1 MKISEVEL
9 WTGMDRTNIR
19 YYEKEGL
26 ISPIRGDNG
35 YRDFSDEDVERLLRI
50 RLLRSLHV
58 PVEKIRT
65 LFEGR
70 SSLDRILEEQLIILE
85 EQNEEVNFAKD
96 LCRKMLRE
104 DSSLLNLDVRKYL
117 NQLEHK
123 SKELNTNYFS
133 VKRDRLPQVY
143 SVLNRALAR
152 LIDIQIYS
160 VIIDSILIW
169 GFHFV
174 TTGFNFL
181 QHFAVSVIMALMMLF
196 IEPFFLS
203 RFATTPGK
211 AVFGMK
217 ITSAGGEYLSYRE
230 AMRRTFEVI
239 RYGLGFQIPIYNYYR
254 LYVSYK
260 ALKEEET
267 LPWDYDI
274 SYTMKRET
282 IYRRALFISV
292 EAVVI
297 TAAFFL
303 IQVEKLP
310 PNRGELTIAEFV
322 ENYDHYKNIMNFDE
336 DYELNRY
343 GEWISTRDERD
354 IVIELSHFE
363 KPAFRFNLKDQII
376 KSVSFE
382 VKVNGRKMPL
392 SSNRIEILLTTLALA
407 GAQKEVSLFN
417 DVFDEM
423 INDFYL
429 HGWDFSSFRNS
440 LYGVEY
446 EAEISYS
453 GYEEMSGVL
462 LPIDEADEH
471 SYSLYF
477 SAEVDG
483 VRAVKP

>member
-70 SSLDRILEEQLIILE
+70 DSLDRILEEQLTILE
-85 EQNEEVNFAKD
+85 EQNEEVNYAKE
-96 LCRKMLRE
+96 LCSKMLKE
-104 DSSLLNLDVRKYL
+104 NSSLLNLDVRKYL

-143 SVLNRALAR
+143 RPLRRAIAR

-160 VIIDSILIW
+160 VILDSILIM
-169 GFHFV
+169 GFQAV
-174 TTGFNFL
+174 TSRFNFL
-181 QHFAVSVIMALMMLF
+181 QNFAVSLLVVLMMIL

-203 RFATTPGK
+203 RFAVTPGK
-211 AVFGMK
+211 AIFGMR
-217 ITSAGGEYLSYRE
+217 ITSTDGEHLSYRD
-230 AMRRTFEVI
+230 AMRRTFEVV
-239 RYGLGFQIPIYNYYR
+239 RYGLGFQIPLYNYYR

-260 ALKEEET
+260 ALNEEET

-274 SYTMKRET
+274 AYTMKRET
-282 IYRRALFISV
+282 IYRRALFIV
-292 EAVVI
+292 FEAAVI
-297 TAAFFL
+297 TAAVFL
-303 IQVEKLP
+303 VQVEKLP
-310 PNRGELTIAEFV
+310 PNRGALTIAEFV
-322 ENYDHYKNIMNFDE
+322 ENYDHYKDIMDIDE

-343 GEWISTRDERD
+343 GEWISTRDEKD
-354 IVIELSHFE
+354 VVLELSYYE

-382 VKVNGRKMPL
+382 VNADGKKMPL
-392 SSNRIEILLTTLALA
+392 SSNRLEIMLTTLALA
-407 GAQKEVSLFN
+407 GAQKEVSLFD
-417 DVFDEM
+417 DVLDEM
-423 INDFYL
+423 ISDFYL
-429 HGWDFSSFRNS
+429 HNWNFSSFSNS
-440 LYGVEY
+440 LYGVDY
-446 EAEISYS
+446 EAEVDYT

-462 LPIDEADEH
+462 IPLDEAVKH
-471 SYSLYF
+471 RYSLSF
-477 SAEVDG
+477 SADVD
-483 VRAVKP
+483 

>member
-19 YYEKEGL
+19 YYEKEGR

-70 SSLDRILEEQLIILE
+70 SSLDCILEEQLTILE

-96 LCRKMLRE
+96 LCSKMLKE

-117 NQLEHK
+117 NQLEKK

-143 SVLNRALAR
+143 SPINRALAR
-152 LIDIQIYS
+152 LIDIMIY
-160 VIIDSILIW
+160 SILIDAALIA
-169 GFHFV
+169 GFHLI
-174 TTGFNFL
+174 TSRFNFI
-181 QHFAVSVIMALMMLF
+181 QHFAVSLIVALMMLI

-211 AVFGMK
+211 AVFGMR

-230 AMRRTFEVI
+230 AMRRTFEVTW
-239 RYGLGFQIPIYNYYR
+239 YGLGFFIPIYNYYR

-260 ALKEEET
+260 ALNEEET

-274 SYTMKRET
+274 AYTQKSGKYYQGGLV
-282 IYRRALFISV
+282 IVSI
-292 EAVVI
+292 VVLI
-297 TAAFFL
+297 VIGIFL
-303 IQVEKLP
+303 QDLEMLP

-322 ENYDHYKNIMNFDE
+322 ENYRHYEELIVVE
-336 DYELNRY
+336 DDFELNSY
-343 GEWISTRDERD
+343 GEWISTRDDHTVYID
-354 IVIELSHFE
+354 IGYYEKPLFRYELSDG
-363 KPAFRFNLKDQII
+363 KIR
-376 KSVSFE
+376 SVSFT
-382 VKVNGRKMPL
+382 VNTRQKKMPL
-392 SSNRIEILLTTLALA
+392 ASNRMEILLIYYALA
-407 GAQKEVSLFN
+407 GAQEETTVFSQPIREFSLGELNNGFTSFKESHRGVNMNVDVSF
-417 DVFDEM
+417 E
-423 INDFYL
+423 
-429 HGWDFSSFRNS
+429 
-440 LYGVEY
+440 
-446 EAEISYS
+446 
-453 GYEEMSGVL
+453 GYEELGEVL
-462 LPIDEADEH
+462 FPLDEAELH
-471 SYSLYF
+471 TYSLYF
-477 SAEVDG
+477 SADLDRE
-483 VRAVKP
+483 RAEKP